1 MRVVIMGAGAVGGYF
16 GSVLSRNNVD
26 VTFIARGAH
35 LNAMNAIGGVPWQLS
50 FSYGRALQETA
61 LKEWNGETDNSDA
74 AQKEFLFRAKLNG
87 MARYGD
93 YTEAMEKEVD

>member
-35 LNAMNAIGGVPWQLS
+35 LNAMKQ
-50 FSYGRALQETA
+50 
-61 LKEWNGETDNSDA
+61 
-74 AQKEFLFRAKLNG
+74 
-87 MARYGD
+87 
-93 YTEAMEKEVD
+93 